1 MASLLLDKT
10 VEWYELTNERRGK
23 LVYVYF
29 ICFMFVMLLQQYE
42 PHQEKT
48 VFFVCADNTIFY
60 LYYIT
65 YIIIQSST
73 YIILQASSMLL

>member
-23 LVYVYF
+23 FVYIYF
-29 ICFMFVMLLQQYE
+29 VCFMFVMLLQQYE

-48 VFFVCADNTIFY
+48 VFFVYAETKAQ
-60 LYYIT
+60 
-65 YIIIQSST
+65 IIQSST
-73 YIILQASSMLL
+73 YIILLIL